1 MQITSDGAYKLIL
14 KLENDKNVLIEKI
27 GKVSTF
33 VVAVSEGDPEK
44 LRPSFDLKQSLEEL
58 HKINDTI
65 IRIKHARNIF
75 NIHTLIP
82 DLKITIDEA
91 LIRMAMLTKEY
102 NKYSAMGNRQEKER
116 QFSLNRSQ
124 DIEYSYTN
132 YDIQY
137 AKEVGRKMYEE
148 ILSIQEKLNLV
159 NSTYTFEVV
168 LD

>member
-1 MQITSDGAYKLIL
+1 MVVTPDAAQKLIKKYEEEKSL
-14 KLENDKNVLIEKI
+14 IQKNIDKF
-27 GKVSTF
+27 STF
-33 VVAVSEGDPEK
+33 VVAISEGDPEK

-75 NIHTLIP
+75 NTHTLIP

-148 ILSIQEKLNLV
+148 ILFIQEKLNLV
-159 NSTYTFEVV
+159 NSTYTFEVA